1 MVRHDTTG
9 TTWSAIKEK
18 LFDSIKQS
26 YESFRPDY
34 PPNIKDNDVVNMV
47 NPKSHKFPNGFIIY
61 RKITM
66 DGPRLRDQKLTVSQ
80 VSSLAGILWKSEN
93 PRVKEYYQ
101 KLAQDAE
108 IIYKQKG
115 GQPLHMIHYDSERA
129 ASKSTL
135 NTIKLEEPNCGS
147 PAVINPSNNLNNSI
161 DVQITP
167 ISESHVPI
175 NVNYDNSNNH
185 SEFQQNFISDT
196 NLEVINYSVNSYTDC
211 ATGNLCNNNNS
222 STSHNVNQKIQW
234 STNVKVHYQDTHS
247 PIIVSSIIK
256 ISYLSNVSQLDE
268 DLSIL
273 EMPYT

>member
-1 MVRHDTTG
+1 MVRHG
-9 TTWSAIKEK
+9 TTAIKIIK
-18 LFDSIKQS
+18 AKKFDSMKQS
-26 YESFRPDY
+26 YESFRPDF
-34 PPNIKDNDVVNMV
+34 PPNIKANDVVNTV

-66 DGPRLRDQKLTVSQ
+66 DGPRLKDQKLTVSQ
-80 VSSLAGILWKSEN
+80 VSSLAGILWKSEDN
-93 PRVKEYYQ
+93 QIKKFYQ

-167 ISESHVPI
+167 ISESHVTI

-185 SEFQQNFISDT
+185 SEFQPNFISDT

-211 ATGNLCNNNNS
+211 ATGNLCNNNNIS
-222 STSHNVNQKIQW
+222 ISNSEFICP
-234 STNVKVHYQDTHS
+234 STNNKILLKGGGVDNRVKVTFY
-247 PIIVSSIIK
+247 V
-256 ISYLSNVSQLDE
+256 Y
-268 DLSIL
+268 
-273 EMPYT
+273 